1 MPGDGPR
8 AESVGLPS
16 PPTVPSGSL
25 LPPRAEP
32 SSASSVAAAHAR
44 LAALGLPVTQPL
56 LALAE
61 RAAAAPAVGALVPE
75 TPPEGSPLPPREA
88 LELGRDP
95 TLALRLAGVRME
107 GEAPTTSLSATAL
120 AAAAADP
127 AAIPAARDAVAEA
140 VLPGQDLADY
150 DRVIPI
156 PLVVDGQPTPARL
169 AVGGRDARPG
179 QSRAAWVRL
188 DAELAALGPVSVRLS
203 DSGGGPLAI
212 TLAARGDGA
221 RALADG
227 LPELIADLER
237 LGLAA
242 AVRVVEELPDG

>member
-1 MPGDGPR
+1 M
-8 AESVGLPS
+8 
-16 PPTVPSGSL
+16 
-25 LPPRAEP
+25 
-32 SSASSVAAAHAR
+32 AAAHAR
-44 LAALGLPVTQPL
+44 LAALGLPATEPL

-61 RAAAAPAVGALVPE
+61 RAAAAPAQAALVPE
-75 TPPEGSPLPPREA
+75 RPPEGSPLPPREA
-88 LELGRDP
+88 LDLARDP
-95 TLALRLAGVRME
+95 TLALRLAGVRAE
-107 GEAPTTSLSATAL
+107 GDAPIATLSAAAL
-120 AAAAADP
+120 AAAATDP
-127 AAIPAARDAVAEA
+127 AAVPAARDAVAEA

-150 DRVIPI
+150 DRIIPI

-188 DAELAALGPVSVRLS
+188 DAELAALGPVSIRLS

-221 RALADG
+221 QALAAG
-227 LPELIADLER
+227 LPDLIADLDR

-242 AVRVVEELPDG
+242 AVRVVEEWIDG